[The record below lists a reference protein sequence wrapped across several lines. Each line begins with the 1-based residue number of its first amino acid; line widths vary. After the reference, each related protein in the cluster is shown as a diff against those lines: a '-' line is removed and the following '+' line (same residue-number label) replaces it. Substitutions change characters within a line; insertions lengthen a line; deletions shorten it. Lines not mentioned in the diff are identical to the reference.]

1 MKQGGNPEASSR
13 KNQLSLT
20 ETSGSFQNRTPRSGI
35 WILKLPEVSRI
46 GPRAGILFLK
56 LPEDSRNSWNLE
68 PETSGSFQ
76 KHTPCWNMEPETS
89 GSFQNA
95 VSGNLKFEFVD
106 KGDGGSGDCKLPPS
120 VRGRPSPPTHPPPIR
135 SLPCNLSGEI
145 PASLPN
151 MMHDPRNHSK
161 DG

>member
-95 VSGNLKFEFVD
+95 VSGNSKFEFVD
-106 KGDGGSGDCKLPPS
+106 NIACCRRVCAAARLPP
-120 VRGRPSPPTHPPPIR
+120 PTPPPPHPFPP
-135 SLPCNLSGEI
+135 LVDFLLLS
-145 PASLPN
+145 
-151 MMHDPRNHSK
+151 RR
-161 DG
+161 